1 VRRGRSRGRH
11 LWYDVFGGGVVA
23 YSTRIVD
30 RGRGPEIEGT
40 RITVYDILDY
50 HTKGHHHSFIASV
63 LSLSSEQVLA
73 GIKYIDEHEAEVMP
87 AYREMREF
95 AARGN
100 PPHILALLE
109 QSRQKV
115 VAKRRELEQQA
126 AERAAAAAA
135 TAGGAADAR
144 AAG

>member
-1 VRRGRSRGRH
+1 M
-11 LWYDVFGGGVVA
+11 WYDVLGGNVMA
-23 YSTRIVD
+23 YNTRIID

-50 HTKGHHHSFIASV
+50 HTKGHHHSYIASV

-73 GIKYIDEHEAEVMP
+73 GIRYIEEHEAEVMP
-87 AYREMREF
+87 AYREMLEY

-100 PPHILALLE
+100 PPHIVAILE
-109 QSRQKV
+109 ESHQKV
-115 VAKRRELEQQA
+115 MALKRELERQA
-126 AERAAAAAA
+126 AERAAAPTA
-135 TAGGAADAR
+135 TPAGGVPDAR

>member
-1 VRRGRSRGRH
+1 MT
-11 LWYDVFGGGVVA
+11 
-23 YSTRIVD
+23 YSTRIID

-73 GIKYIDEHEAEVMP
+73 GIRYIEEHQAEVMP
-87 AYREMREF
+87 AYQEMLEF

-100 PPHILALLE
+100 PPHILAIREKSHEKLM
-109 QSRQKV
+109 
-115 VAKRRELEQQA
+115 AMRRELEQQA
-126 AERAAAAAA
+126 AERAAAA
-135 TAGGAADAR
+135 TADPVGGVRDAR
-144 AAG
+144 